1 MKLPNGANYY
11 GEVKNGKPSGKGT
24 MIWSKNKSYS
34 GEWIEGKRSGYGKY
48 ISVEKDYNYST
59 EGDPTL
65 IIYAGEWKNDMFNG
79 HGVYRRQVFA
89 PVVYGFQYKEQNG
102 FFANH
107 KFIKGYEK
115 EEFPYSMYLK
125 YNDGL
130 TRISLDINKETWQEE
145 WDNTLEQLISNKYIT
160 VSINRNQ
167 TREEYDSDSISWTKD
182 KAKVIKALTP
192 YYTTFNKMLS
202 SYLTDQGDKFIF
214 NEEYSIN

>member
-1 MKLPNGANYY
+1 
-11 GEVKNGKPSGKGT
+11 
-24 MIWSKNKSYS
+24 
-34 GEWIEGKRSGYGKY
+34 
-48 ISVEKDYNYST
+48 
-59 EGDPTL
+59 
-65 IIYAGEWKNDMFNG
+65 
-79 HGVYRRQVFA
+79 
-89 PVVYGFQYKEQNG
+89 
-102 FFANH
+102 
-107 KFIKGYEK
+107 
-115 EEFPYSMYLK
+115 MYLK